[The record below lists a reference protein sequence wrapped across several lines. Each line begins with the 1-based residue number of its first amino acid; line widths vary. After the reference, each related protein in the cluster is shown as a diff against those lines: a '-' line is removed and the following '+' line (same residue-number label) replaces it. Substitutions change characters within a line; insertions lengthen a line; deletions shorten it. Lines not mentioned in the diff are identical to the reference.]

1 MWRSAA
7 RRVTARGVAF
17 ATVVSVTLLAACAG
31 TPRFPLKDAL
41 SHDDDDRL
49 MAKPPPEY
57 VSSFAWDGADQL
69 VFRPVAHFFAVNPPG
84 PAVNVNAL
92 DEIPDSSW
100 FENRIGAHSMTPD
113 EIVSGPCGT
122 RTLDAGAPDGTWIID
137 QGKSNGA
144 NPGFRVNVP
153 GKGKFLLKTDPELE
167 PERETGATSV
177 AARIYH
183 AAGYYSPC
191 DSVVYVRRS
200 ILTLK
205 PGLTVT
211 DNSGVTKPFDEKAL
225 DYVLAHASHRGD
237 LVRMVASRWL
247 PGQTLGPYRY
257 EGTRSDDPND
267 VIPHEDRRELRGA
280 RLLAAWTNHF
290 DTREQNTMNVFVRK
304 EDGAKTGPG
313 FVRHYIL
320 DLGDSFG
327 SIWEWDSVSRRLG
340 FAYYFDF
347 TYLAEDFVT
356 LGIGL
361 RPWEVAR
368 RDGGTFAYFSSRNFD
383 PEAWKGGYPNP
394 AFLRMT
400 EGDAAWMARII
411 ARFTNDD
418 VAAIARVGDYTNPA
432 DTLYLTEA
440 LIERRDAILRRYLTR
455 LSPLADAHVV
465 DGGRLCA
472 TDLARRMHAA
482 NLDLF
487 HYSGRRYAGWPPGPG
502 ENVRVDLGDNE
513 EACTAIPSHQADASG
528 VADDDV
534 SRYVVVDLANGVAP
548 GVLRVHLYDLGPTR
562 GMRIV
567 GIERPAN
574 ADAP

>member
-1 MWRSAA
+1 MGFELKSRLAF
-7 RRVTARGVAF
+7 VVLGGFVAG
-17 ATVVSVTLLAACAG
+17 CASM
-31 TPRFPLKDAL
+31 PRFPLKDPIV
-41 SHDDDDRL
+41 HDDDERP
-49 MAKPPPEY
+49 MAKAPPEY
-57 VSSFAWDGADQL
+57 ISPFAWDGANQL
-69 VFRPVAHFFAVNPPG
+69 AFRPLARFFAVDPAG
-84 PAVNVNAL
+84 PAVDVNAL
-92 DEIPDSSW
+92 DEVPDSSW
-100 FENRIGAHSMTPD
+100 FENRIGLRAWTPE

-122 RTLDAGAPDGTWIID
+122 KTLDPNAPDGTWVID
-137 QGKSNGA
+137 QGKANGA

-153 GKGKFLLKTDPELE
+153 GVGKFLLKTDLLEE
-167 PERETGATSV
+167 PERETGATAI

-183 AAGYYSPC
+183 AAGFWSPC
-191 DSVVYVRRS
+191 DSVVYIRRS
-200 ILTLK
+200 ILKLK

-211 DNSGVTKPFDEKAL
+211 DNSGVKKPFDEKAL
-225 DYVLAHASHRGD
+225 DKVLGYATKRGS

-247 PGQTLGPYRY
+247 PGQPIGPYQY
-257 EGTRSDDPND
+257 QGTRDDDPND

-304 EDGAKTGPG
+304 DESAKTGPG

-327 SIWEWDSVSRRLG
+327 SIWAWESVSRRLG

-347 TYLAEDFVT
+347 SYLGEDFVT
-356 LGIGL
+356 LGTTV

-411 ARFTNDD
+411 ARFTDAD
-418 VAAIARVGDYTNPA
+418 VEALVKTGDYTNP
-432 DTLYLTEA
+432 DSTRYLRDA
-440 LIERRDAILRRYLTR
+440 MIARRDAILRRYLTR
-455 LSPLADAHVV
+455 LSPLADVHVV
-465 DGGRLCA
+465 DGNRLCA
-472 TDLARRMHAA
+472 NDLAKRTRAA

-487 HYSGRRYAGWPPGPG
+487 HYSARRYSNWPPTDG
-502 ENVRVDLGDNE
+502 ETIAVDERDHDEVCVDL
-513 EACTAIPSHQADASG
+513 PSRHTSDSSP
-528 VADDDV
+528 ADDAA
-534 SRYVVVDLANGVAP
+534 RYVVVDIANTVAL
-548 GVLRVHLYDLGPTR
+548 GVLRVHLYDLGAN

-567 GIERPAN
+567 GIERPCGAK
-574 ADAP
+574 AP